1 MQFNNHTVSILFH
14 VCRELSTHALKHALE
29 VVPEDFRGPVDCLVD
44 CAQCMQD
51 LGTQKGLTSAQIGF
65 LVERW
70 DAMEGDVHTQVY
82 LDSLYADAQTEEL
95 RGLERFA
102 DSAEATEFFDK
113 LQNMLND
120 PRARQWVKATDY
132 NYGTST
138 LADFLQAG
146 RVITNV
152 INNLEDCN

>member
-1 MQFNNHTVSILFH
+1 MQFNKLTARVLFH
-14 VCRELSTHALKHALE
+14 VCHELTTHELKCVQE
-29 VVPEDFRGPVDCLVD
+29 FVPADARGPVDCLVD
-44 CAQCMQD
+44 LAQCMHD
-51 LGTQKGLTSAQIGF
+51 LGTQKGLTSVQIGF

-70 DAMEGDVHTQVY
+70 DNMEGDVHTQVY

-102 DSAEATEFFDK
+102 GSVAATEFFEK
-113 LQNMLND
+113 LQKMLND
-120 PRARQWVKATDY
+120 PRARQWIKATDC

-138 LADFLQAG
+138 LTHFLQAG

>member
-1 MQFNNHTVSILFH
+1 MQFNKLTARVLFH
-14 VCRELSTHALKHALE
+14 VCYELTTHELKWVQE

-44 CAQCMQD
+44 LAQCMHD
-51 LGTQKGLTSAQIGF
+51 LGTQKGLTSVQIGF

-95 RGLERFA
+95 KGLERFA
-102 DSAEATEFFDK
+102 DSAEATEFFEK
-113 LQNMLND
+113 LQKMLDD
-120 PRARQWVKATDY
+120 PRAWQWVKATDY

>member
-1 MQFNNHTVSILFH
+1 MLFH
-14 VCRELSTHALKHALE
+14 VCHELTTHELKHVME
-29 VVPEDFRGPVDCLVD
+29 IVPEGFRGPMDCLVD
-44 CAQCMQD
+44 LAQCMRD
-51 LGTQKGLTSAQIGF
+51 LGTQKGLTSVQIGF

-95 RGLERFA
+95 SGLERFA
-102 DSAEATEFFDK
+102 GSVAATEFFEK
-113 LQNMLND
+113 LQKMLND

>member
-1 MQFNNHTVSILFH
+1 MQFDKFTLTVLFH
-14 VCRELSTHALKHALE
+14 VCHELTTYELKWVQGFA
-29 VVPEDFRGPVDCLVD
+29 PADARGPVDCLVD
-44 CAQCMQD
+44 LAQCMHD
-51 LGTQKGLTSAQIGF
+51 LGTQKSLTSAQIGF

-82 LDSLYADAQTEEL
+82 LDSLYADVQTEEQ

-102 DSAEATEFFDK
+102 GSVAATEFFDK
-113 LQNMLND
+113 LQKMLDD
-120 PRARQWVKATDY
+120 PRARQWIAATDY